1 MIEVHLTRNVQKYLK
16 KIKDKELIEKIK
28 ESFQKISEDYTV
40 GELKSGDLKGI
51 YCLDFFYNKTN
62 YEIAYIYLDD
72 EIIVLVLMV
81 GTRENFYKELKKHI
95 KK

>member
-51 YCLDFFYNKTN
+51 YCLDSFTTKPTMK
-62 YEIAYIYLDD
+62 L
-72 EIIVLVLMV
+72 
-81 GTRENFYKELKKHI
+81 HI
-95 KK
+95 FI